1 MRAAPRA
8 IAPPR
13 SQPRDAAPRRPAS
26 KSCSA
31 CGETKPAREFY
42 VSRGRLASYCKS
54 CQRRVSNDAYRR
66 RRQDAAECERMR
78 QLDRTRKRAERARLA
93 QVDPDRERRAG
104 QARTAAVRRLIAAY
118 EAEYRALLAA
128 ERVRR
133 NAAHQQEVTRGA

>member
-1 MRAAPRA
+1 MMQHDPT
-8 IAPPR
+8 PV
-13 SQPRDAAPRRPAS
+13 APRRPAS

-31 CGETKPAREFY
+31 CCQTKPASEFY
-42 VSRGRLASYCKS
+42 VSRGRLSSYCKS

-78 QLDRTRKRAERARLA
+78 QLDRARKRAERARLA

-118 EAEYRALLAA
+118 EPEYRALLAA
-128 ERVRR
+128 ERSRR
-133 NAAHQQEVTRGA
+133 DAAHQQEEVAHGA